1 MRLLLSTTCQFI
13 HHNKMIIRSR
23 TVSSI
28 YRACSKLRPSPVQPC
43 TILYS
48 SSIPI
53 PSTARLHTFAQT
65 PVRRQQQLS
74 RTQYTP
80 SKSGQL
86 TPGLS
91 LENKLTFRSISFS
104 TSHLQC
110 RHRKDD
116 FHFLLESHNYF
127 PVWYLMRLYGPTVL
141 LCP

>member
-1 MRLLLSTTCQFI
+1 MRLLLSTTRQFI
-13 HHNKMIIRSR
+13 HHNKMIIRSS
-23 TVSSI
+23 TVSTI
-28 YRACSKLRPSPVQPC
+28 YRACSKLRPSPVEPC
-43 TILYS
+43 TRLYS
-48 SSIPI
+48 L
-53 PSTARLHTFAQT
+53 STVRLHTFAQT
-65 PVRRQQQLS
+65 PVRRQQPLS

-86 TPGLS
+86 TLSLS
-91 LENKLTFRSISFS
+91 LENNLTFCSISFS

-127 PVWYLMRLYGPTVL
+127 PVWYLMRLYGSTVL

>member
-13 HHNKMIIRSR
+13 HHNKMIIRSS
-23 TVSSI
+23 TVSVI
-28 YRACSKLRPSPVQPC
+28 YRACPELRPSPVKPC
-43 TILYS
+43 AILYS
-48 SSIPI
+48 SNIPI
-53 PSTARLHTFAQT
+53 RSTARLHTFAQT
-65 PVRRQQQLS
+65 PVRRQQPLS
-74 RTQYTP
+74 RTQYTS

-91 LENKLTFRSISFS
+91 LENKLTFCSISFS

-127 PVWYLMRLYGPTVL
+127 TFWYLMHLYGSTVL
-141 LCP
+141 LRP